1 MKHIFNI
8 LILVFALSFSSCK
21 PDLKEI
27 GPSYGAGE
35 GIYGSWELSAVK
47 QVDLMQPLPET
58 RDISSFFTADPS
70 RKMQIKFE
78 QANNAYSILQPGV
91 LPRTFG
97 TSGTWKFDT
106 LPYPS
111 KLYFFTSNNDTV
123 KTPIRNMVREN
134 DVYFGFNVERTDSCG
149 STYVRYEYTFKRI
162 N

>member
-1 MKHIFNI
+1 MKQ
-8 LILVFALSFSSCK
+8 LISFIMLVIALSFNGCK

-35 GIYGSWELSAVK
+35 GIYGSWELSSVN
-47 QVDLMQPLPET
+47 QVDLKQPIPES
-58 RDISSFFTADPS
+58 RNISAFFNADAS

-78 QANNAYSILQPGV
+78 QANSAYSILQPGA

-106 LPYPS
+106 LPFPT

-123 KTPIRNMVREN
+123 MTPISNMVREN
-134 DVYFGFNVERTDSCG
+134 DTYFGFNVERSDSCG
-149 STYVRYEYTFKRI
+149 SAYVRYEYTFKRI

>member
-1 MKHIFNI
+1 MKQIFSI
-8 LILVFALSFSSCK
+8 LTLAVALSFSSCK
-21 PDLKEI
+21 PELKEI

-35 GIYGSWELSAVK
+35 GIYGSWELSAVN
-47 QVDLMQPLPET
+47 QVDLKQPIPES
-58 RDISSFFTADPS
+58 RDISAYFNADIS

-78 QANNAYSILQPGV
+78 QANNAYSILQPGA

-106 LPYPS
+106 LPFPS

-123 KTPIRNMVREN
+123 ESPIKNMVRETDAN
-134 DVYFGFNVERTDSCG
+134 FSFNVERGDSCG